1 MGKYHTD
8 IERVK
13 GTQLRVA
20 GQSGSALRSSPSL
33 LSATAVPTGGRRSR
47 FASDRMDIGAEVW
60 LRDKSFGWVSAI
72 IVEKSKIEVKV
83 RIKDGSI
90 QTVNESDIEP
100 KNKVDDQVDNLI
112 NLTYL
117 NEPAILRCL
126 EVRYASS
133 SIYTY
138 TGPILIALNP
148 FRSLEAELY
157 HPKILEKYYNYGLLK
172 SQGNVDMKGVAQVGP
187 HVYAI
192 ADNAYRSMMRVVLN
206 GPMNDK
212 DTAHQSILISGES
225 GAGKTESTKLLLRY
239 LTTVSAE
246 TKELTA
252 TGTIMDKVLQSN
264 PILEAFGNA
273 RTIRNDNSSR
283 FGKFVELN
291 FDKSGFLVGG
301 LIRTYLLEKVRLCFQ
316 QVGERNYHIFYQMAK
331 GGNETEK
338 KRWSISR
345 IEDFRFANQG
355 NTFSLRFID
364 DKEEYD
370 FMKNALETLDFST
383 QNAAQM
389 LDIAAGILHVGQ
401 IVFASTL
408 DGEGSEIAT
417 DASTSSSLNAAC
429 SLLGLPPTTLKKM

>member
-1 MGKYHTD
+1 
-8 IERVK
+8 
-13 GTQLRVA
+13 
-20 GQSGSALRSSPSL
+20 
-33 LSATAVPTGGRRSR
+33 
-47 FASDRMDIGAEVW
+47 MDVGAEVW
-60 LRDKSFGWVSAI
+60 LRDKSFGWVTAI
-72 IVEKSKIEVKV
+72 VVEKSKTEIKV
-83 RIKDGSI
+83 RVRDGTIKTINS
-90 QTVNESDIEP
+90 ESDIEP

-126 EVRYASS
+126 EIRYASS
-133 SIYTY
+133 LIYTY

-157 HPKILEKYYNYGLLK
+157 HPKILEKYFNYGLLK
-172 SQGNVDMKGVAQVGP
+172 SQGRDLKGVAQVGP

-192 ADNAYRSMMRVVLN
+192 ADNAYRSMMRVIVN
-206 GPMNDK
+206 GPMNEK

-239 LTTVSAE
+239 LTTVSSE
-246 TKELTA
+246 TKELTS

-264 PILEAFGNA
+264 PILESFGNA

-331 GGNETEK
+331 GGSFEEK
-338 KRWSISR
+338 KRWSISK

-355 NTFSLRFID
+355 NTYSLRFID
-364 DKEEYD
+364 DKDEYD
-370 FMKNALETLDFST
+370 FMRNALETLDFSAQDVT
-383 QNAAQM
+383 QM
-389 LDIAAGILHVGQ
+389 LDIAAAILHIGQ
-401 IVFASTL
+401 LSFVSTL
-408 DGEGSEIAT
+408 DGEGSDFAP
-417 DASTSSSLNAAC
+417 DASTSSSLTAAC
-429 SLLGLPPTTLKKM
+429 SLIGLAPSILKQMYGNSVLLKL